1 MKIIHKSIV
10 QIYCIFLIEIFYLN
24 ICSSQDN
31 RIIDFN
37 LVKSKQNS
45 SNYICFKKLKIFY
58 YFLNIIKYFKNKEDD
73 ECCDKTMIVYSTVNP
88 EGYLKG

>member
-10 QIYCIFLIEIFYLN
+10 QIYCIFLIEIYYLN

-37 LVKSKQNS
+37 LIKSKQNS
-45 SNYICFKKLKIFY
+45 SNYK
-58 YFLNIIKYFKNKEDD
+58 
-73 ECCDKTMIVYSTVNP
+73 
-88 EGYLKG
+88 

>member
-10 QIYCIFLIEIFYLN
+10 QIYCIFLIEIYYLN

-37 LVKSKQNS
+37 LIKSKQNS
-45 SNYICFKKLKIFY
+45 SNY
-58 YFLNIIKYFKNKEDD
+58 KYFEN
-73 ECCDKTMIVYSTVNP
+73 
-88 EGYLKG
+88 LKYFIIF